1 MKWIK
6 AEYSEVQCCK
16 NNKLIFLI
24 WDEPKSTEQIFKY
37 EMDGEIVAFIRLSVD
52 PIDNESVWIDEFE
65 VLIPFRK
72 QGIGKKSILDL
83 LVDAEVDIK
92 LLAKNAS
99 VQKFW
104 EKCGF
109 VDDGITIWEIP
120 MIYKTTKFKHEK
132 VGVRL

>member
-1 MKWIK
+1 MKWTK
-6 AEYSEVQCCK
+6 VEYSEVRGYK
-16 NNKLIFLI
+16 NEKLIFLP
-24 WDEPKSTEQIFKY
+24 WDEPESTEQILKY
-37 EMDGEIVAFIRLSVD
+37 EMGGEIVAFIRLSVD
-52 PIDNESVWIDEFE
+52 PIDNKSVWIDEFE
-65 VLIPFRK
+65 VLMPFRK

-83 LVDAEVDIK
+83 LEDTEVNIK

-120 MIYKTTKFKHEK
+120 MLYKTTKFKH
-132 VGVRL
+132 

>member
-1 MKWIK
+1 MNWIK
-6 AEYSEVQCCK
+6 TEYSEVRRYK
-16 NNKLIFLI
+16 NNTLIFLT
-24 WDEPKSTEQIFKY
+24 WDEPESTEQILKY
-37 EMDGEIVAFIRLSVD
+37 EIGGKIVAFIRLSVD
-52 PIDNESVWIDEFE
+52 PKDNESIWIDEFE

-72 QGIGKKSILDL
+72 QGIGKKSISDL
-83 LVDAEVDIK
+83 LVNTEVDIK

-120 MIYKTTKFKHEK
+120 MIYKTTKFKH
-132 VGVRL
+132 

>member
-1 MKWIK
+1 MKWTK
-6 AEYSEVQCCK
+6 VEYSEVRDYK
-16 NNKLIFLI
+16 NEKLIFLP
-24 WDEPKSTEQIFKY
+24 WDEPESTEQILKY
-37 EMDGEIVAFIRLSVD
+37 EMGGEIVAFIRLSVD
-52 PIDNESVWIDEFE
+52 PKDNESIWIDEFE

-72 QGIGKKSILDL
+72 QGIGKKSISDL
-83 LVDAEVDIK
+83 LVNTQVDIK

-120 MIYKTTKFKHEK
+120 MIYKTTKFKH
-132 VGVRL
+132 